1 MLACSEQKTEKYD
14 EIHLLLEQNPHKGL
28 TKVKE
33 LIKQHQHAN
42 TNTKMKLALL
52 LYKAEDKC
60 DIYHT
65 SDSLIKNLYDYFNEN
80 GTTGEQLEV
89 TYYMGSTY
97 RDMKN
102 YPLAILYF
110 NKAIEIGETQDIGH
124 CDSMT
129 LANVYSQLSEL
140 NEKISNN
147 SLSLYQIRHAL
158 EIRQAL
164 GIDDIGS
171 YQDVANTYCVMD
183 NDNDTT
189 ELFYKKCL
197 FDIIS
202 NKSYKEHA
210 IYLGD
215 QLHFFSTRRDTT
227 MANLAFEQIKKI
239 PFDSLPSTT
248 LASMSL
254 YHLAFGNDLDAYIKY
269 KKMSLEKEQKIDN
282 KVSLTKFI
290 SLGYINKGMKD
301 SALSYAT
308 KCLLLEDSAYKA
320 LNAEE
325 VKARQSQFVLEE
337 LNAMREEK
345 AKEQIRNKTKLIYI
359 LTSVICV
366 LTIFIFILYRQYKNI
381 LKYKHQITEIET
393 NKRMTEETLS
403 QYKEIVDKTE
413 EEKKANKHDICLLV
427 KKLEKIETEHCHP
440 FDDEMCQTV
449 FDTVNAH
456 YPTFYE
462 HIITYNASLSN
473 KQKAVIYLTLLGK
486 SQADI
491 ARLFNSSRAYVSKL
505 FQQVET
511 KTNVS
516 VEEIINKFKKK
527 HKL

>member
-1 MLACSEQKTEKYD
+1 MKRLHIVYFLFLTLFMLACSEQKTEKYD

-345 AKEQIRNKTKLIYI
+345 AKEQISNKTKLIYI

-413 EEKKANKHDICLLV
+413 EEKKANKHLLTGQ
-427 KKLEKIETEHCHP
+427 ET
-440 FDDEMCQTV
+440 
-449 FDTVNAH
+449 
-456 YPTFYE
+456 
-462 HIITYNASLSN
+462 
-473 KQKAVIYLTLLGK
+473 
-486 SQADI
+486 
-491 ARLFNSSRAYVSKL
+491 
-505 FQQVET
+505 
-511 KTNVS
+511 
-516 VEEIINKFKKK
+516 
-527 HKL
+527 